1 LDRDNEYDVWD
12 KGIGPEDCC
21 PVMLTYQYPEGRPV
35 SVRVIL
41 YSCGKIAEKFTKYIE
56 PFVALIIIFSYSGSY
71 IMVFIPDFNER
82 EKYFIKDIPMEL
94 SKLRLIELS
103 NSEKITTEI
112 PKRVK
117 DILTGLKV
125 SIDDLVIKNPGD

>member
-1 LDRDNEYDVWD
+1 
-12 KGIGPEDCC
+12 
-21 PVMLTYQYPEGRPV
+21 
-35 SVRVIL
+35 
-41 YSCGKIAEKFTKYIE
+41 
-56 PFVALIIIFSYSGSY
+56 
-71 IMVFIPDFNER
+71 MVFIPDFNER

-125 SIDDLVIKNPGD
+125 SIDDLFIKNPGD